1 MKLIDYSLLNDAF
14 KGGPFPD
21 RTKIAER
28 GVADFASSHAD
39 RRSAPAPLESTAPV
53 IAEGRQV
60 RLLKQGESFTNSRP
74 QVVTNF
80 INMFR

>member
-1 MKLIDYSLLNDAF
+1 
-14 KGGPFPD
+14 
-21 RTKIAER
+21 
-28 GVADFASSHAD
+28 
-39 RRSAPAPLESTAPV
+39 V